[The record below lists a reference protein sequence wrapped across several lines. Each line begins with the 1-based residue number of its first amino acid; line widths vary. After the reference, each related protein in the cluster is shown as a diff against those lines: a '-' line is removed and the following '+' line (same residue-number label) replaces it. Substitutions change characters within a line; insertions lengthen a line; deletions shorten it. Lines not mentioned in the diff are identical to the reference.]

1 MIVVTNK
8 LFIIFLYNAWKTNET
23 CLQMCFSKD
32 YFHFC
37 LDPTIPNDS
46 KHLYLTNQSFP
57 TDLKVKE
64 NLEMSGNLT
73 MENV

>member
-1 MIVVTNK
+1 MVVTNK
-8 LFIIFLYNAWKTNET
+8 LFQIFFYNAWETYGT

-37 LDPTIPNDS
+37 LDLRIPNDS

-57 TDLKVKE
+57 TDLKAKE
-64 NLEMSGNLT
+64 NLEMSGNL
-73 MENV
+73 MGKV